1 MRARSKSN
9 NYLWAY
15 LRFYPKGENVGLAP
29 KGAQYRVSTPNLEG
43 ITDFPYTFKWTKL
56 PGKTVAISRVIATLI
71 NPKEAAEA
79 EIAFS
84 VFSSRE
90 SFSRVYR
97 SVSDLLR
104 SCDKIDTQSIV
115 KESVSKFYFDINPPI
130 ILENKTD
137 RIELILK
144 KKGNLAE
151 ENYIMCE
158 GWMYESEEA
167 TVKEIMRQA
176 IEVKE
181 GTTVSEVVKLMVE
194 NKIGAILVKK
204 HEDVLLGY
212 TVGIV
217 TEQDLLQK
225 VLGKGMDP
233 KKTSVE
239 QIMTTP
245 LITVN
250 VDTTLDDA
258 IDIMVKKD
266 VRRLPIEEKG
276 KVVGMITDRDL
287 IRAIPMYFRGAT
299 KKRIFFPY

>member
-1 MRARSKSN
+1 MTHP
-9 NYLWAY
+9 
-15 LRFYPKGENVGLAP
+15 RFYAKGESMGLAP

-43 ITDFPYTFKWTKL
+43 IKDFPYAFKWTKL
-56 PGKTVAISRVIATLI
+56 PGKTVAISRVIVTLI
-71 NPKEAAEA
+71 NPRENAEA
-79 EIAFS
+79 EIVFS

-90 SFSRVYR
+90 SYSRIFR

-104 SCDKIDTQSIV
+104 SCDKIDTQSII
-115 KESVSKFYFDINPPI
+115 KESVSKFYFDINPPV

-137 RIELILK
+137 RIELNLK
-144 KKGNLAE
+144 KKANLAE
-151 ENYIMCE
+151 ENYTMCE

-181 GTTVSEVVKLMVE
+181 DATVSEAVKLMVE
-194 NKIGAILVKK
+194 NKVGAILVKK
-204 HEDVLLGY
+204 HEDMLLGY

-225 VLGKGMDP
+225 VLSKGLDP

-245 LITVN
+245 LVTVN
-250 VDTTLDDA
+250 VDTALDDA

>member
-1 MRARSKSN
+1 M
-9 NYLWAY
+9 
-15 LRFYPKGENVGLAP
+15 GLAP
-29 KGAQYRVSTPNLEG
+29 KGAQYRVSTPNLES
-43 ITDFPYTFKWTKL
+43 IEDFPYTFKWTKL
-56 PGKTVAISRVIATLI
+56 SGKTVAISRVIVTLI
-71 NPKEAAEA
+71 NPKENAET
-79 EIAFS
+79 EITFS

-90 SFSRVYR
+90 SYSRVFR

-104 SCDKIDTQSIV
+104 SCDKIDTQSII
-115 KESVSKFYFDINPPI
+115 KESVSKFYFDINPPV

-137 RIELILK
+137 RIELNLK
-144 KKGNLAE
+144 KKANLAE
-151 ENYIMCE
+151 ENYTMCE

-181 GTTVSEVVKLMVE
+181 GTTVSEAVKLMVE
-194 NKIGAILVKK
+194 NKIGAIIVKK

-212 TVGIV
+212 SVGIV

-225 VLGKGMDP
+225 VLGKGVDP
-233 KKTSVE
+233 KKVSVE

-250 VDTTLDDA
+250 INTTLDDA

-276 KVVGMITDRDL
+276 KVVGMITDRDV

>member
-1 MRARSKSN
+1 VKAII
-9 NYLWAY
+9 
-15 LRFYPKGENVGLAP
+15 FYDLSAPLFKGENMGLAP
-29 KGAQYRVSTPNLEG
+29 KGTQYRISTPNLES
-43 ITDFPYTFKWTKL
+43 IKDFPYAFKWAKL
-56 PGKTVAISRVIATLI
+56 PGKTVAISRVIVTLI
-71 NPKEAAEA
+71 NPVENAEA
-79 EIAFS
+79 EITFG
-84 VFSSRE
+84 VFTSRE
-90 SFSRVYR
+90 SFSRVFR

-104 SCDKIDTQSIV
+104 SCDKLDTQSII

-137 RIELILK
+137 RIELNLK
-144 KKGNLAE
+144 KKVGLAE

-158 GWMYESEEA
+158 GWTYESEEA

-176 IEVKE
+176 VEVKE
-181 GTTVSEVVKLMVE
+181 GTTVSEAVRLMVK
-194 NKIGAILVKK
+194 NNIGAILVRK

-212 TVGIV
+212 TTGIV

-225 VLGKGMDP
+225 VLSKGMDP
-233 KKTSVE
+233 KKTFVE

-245 LITVN
+245 LVTVN

-266 VRRLPIEEKG
+266 VRRLPIEDKG

>member
-1 MRARSKSN
+1 M
-9 NYLWAY
+9 
-15 LRFYPKGENVGLAP
+15 
-29 KGAQYRVSTPNLEG
+29 
-43 ITDFPYTFKWTKL
+43 
-56 PGKTVAISRVIATLI
+56 
-71 NPKEAAEA
+71 
-79 EIAFS
+79 
-84 VFSSRE
+84 
-90 SFSRVYR
+90 
-97 SVSDLLR
+97 
-104 SCDKIDTQSIV
+104 
-115 KESVSKFYFDINPPI
+115 SKFYFEVNPPI

-137 RIELILK
+137 RIELNLK
-144 KKGNLAE
+144 KKSNLAE
-151 ENYIMCE
+151 ENYVMCE

-167 TVKEIMRQA
+167 TVKEIMRHA
-176 IEVKE
+176 VEVKE
-181 GTTVSEVVKLMVE
+181 GTTVSEAVKLMVE
-194 NKIGAILVKK
+194 NNIGAILVKK

-212 TVGIV
+212 TAGIV

-225 VLGKGMDP
+225 VLSKGIDP

-250 VDTTLDDA
+250 VNTTLDDA

-287 IRAIPMYFRGAT
+287 IRAIPMYFGGAT